1 MSALS
6 NSRLPRIK
14 RKTLEERRQTPEI
27 RVLAPQD
34 MTHLLKNHVLIIHL
48 LKIYWPRQMLRIPP
62 CRAAE
67 PTVIEKIHF
76 LLILLIGSP
85 LHLPWLLCGGVL
97 RRTRLA
103 PLIGRLPMSEREE
116 DAYKIWLEDL
126 TEEQYK
132 ALQGARR
139 RDQEER
145 EETVALAPIGLL
157 RGCNRF
163 SKTQ

>member
-1 MSALS
+1 
-6 NSRLPRIK
+6 
-14 RKTLEERRQTPEI
+14 
-27 RVLAPQD
+27 
-34 MTHLLKNHVLIIHL
+34 
-48 LKIYWPRQMLRIPP
+48 
-62 CRAAE
+62 
-67 PTVIEKIHF
+67 
-76 LLILLIGSP
+76 
-85 LHLPWLLCGGVL
+85 
-97 RRTRLA
+97 
-103 PLIGRLPMSEREE
+103 MSEREE